1 MLLASIWTGTRF
13 VSSLRG
19 TSGVCMTKASVAD
32 AVRAAPA
39 ITLLSAVSTS
49 MDGGAFPPKLTQAP
63 RLRMTGKANMRAL
76 DNFLNIIFASCC
88 QVDNRAMPAR

>member
-1 MLLASIWTGTRF
+1 
-13 VSSLRG
+13 
-19 TSGVCMTKASVAD
+19 
-32 AVRAAPA
+32 
-39 ITLLSAVSTS
+39 